1 MKTRN
6 VTFLMIAIILVGM
19 TSLCHAYV
27 AYYSLFVV
35 SGEDHPGRIY
45 QLKILPN
52 GQILDTYIQYTTGE
66 NNEFLD
72 GSLAVSPDNRFLF
85 ASGDVIYRY
94 QIQADG
100 SLFSI
105 GSTNPGGV
113 VFTPNKQLVIGT
125 NIIYSLT
132 STGDLINGTSS
143 PTIDY
148 PYIDPLG
155 RGLLGVSSFSTF
167 SAYTINYNTRTLT
180 QTTTFPYGNGLL
192 FGINFTPNG
201 KLGFLYGFN
210 LSPSNTGDLWVWK
223 IDSTFNITTSQ
234 LLSVSQGMIDDLVIS
249 NDSRYLWAD
258 TGYYIELF
266 SIDTLGNVTDT
277 GKQYYALNVMHRTGV
292 NFQRNTPDGN
302 LAIVEYD
309 DDDLAPEAGCFATA
323 FINGDG
329 SLTWTGYTFAFDS
342 AHPTGGTVVSYTI
355 VPVYATGIPEE
366 LWKDPPPEILIHD
379 SQEIFMN
386 P

>member
-1 MKTRN
+1 MKKLN

-35 SGEDHPGRIY
+35 SGDDNPNRIY

-52 GQILDTYIQYTTGE
+52 GQILDTYVQYTAGGNGGSFGT
-66 NNEFLD
+66 
-72 GSLAVSPDNRFLF
+72 GSLGVSPGYRFLF
-85 ASGDVIYRY
+85 AASDAVYRF

-100 SLFSI
+100 SLVSI

-113 VFTPNKQLVIGT
+113 AFTPNEQLVIGWNT
-125 NIIYSLT
+125 IYSLT
-132 STGDLINGTSS
+132 STGDLINGTPGPNIGS
-143 PTIDY
+143 PKV
-148 PYIDPLG
+148 DPLG
-155 RGLLGVSSFSTF
+155 RGILAYWYPTF
-167 SAYTINYNTRTLT
+167 SAYTINYDTRILSL
-180 QTTTFPYGNGLL
+180 TTTYPLGNGNYYN
-192 FGINFTPNG
+192 FVFTPDG
-201 KLGFLYGFN
+201 KLGFLAGFGV
-210 LSPSNTGDLWVWK
+210 SPNGGDLQALK
-223 IDSTFNITTSQ
+223 IDSTFTVTTTQ
-234 LLSVSQGMIDDLVIS
+234 VMSVSQGGIYDMAVS

-342 AHPTGGTVVSYTI
+342 AHPTEETVVDYAI
-355 VPVYATGIPEE
+355 IPVYATGIPEE
-366 LWKDPPPEILIHD
+366 LWKDPPPELIIHD
-379 SQEIFMN
+379 SQKILN
-386 P
+386 

>member
-1 MKTRN
+1 MKKRI

-35 SGEDHPGRIY
+35 SGEDGNIY
-45 QLKILPN
+45 QLKILPD
-52 GQILDTYIQYTTGE
+52 GQILDTNIQYTNGGSFG
-66 NNEFLD
+66 N
-72 GSLAVSPDNRFLF
+72 GSLTISPDNRFLF
-85 ASGDVIYRY
+85 AAGGYAVYQY

-100 SLFSI
+100 SLVYI

-113 VFTPNKQLVIGT
+113 AFTPNEQLVIGWNT
-125 NIIYSLT
+125 IYSLT
-132 STGDLINGTSS
+132 STGDLINGISS
-143 PTIDY
+143 PTVDY

-210 LSPSNTGDLWVWK
+210 LSPNNTGDLWVWK

-234 LLSVSQGMIDDLVIS
+234 LLSVSQEMIEDLAIS

-258 TGYYIELF
+258 TGNYIELF
-266 SIDTLGNVTDT
+266 TIDTLGNVTDT
-277 GKQYYALNVMHRTGV
+277 GKEYYVSNDTGGTLAV
-292 NFQRNTPDGN
+292 LQRNTPDGTM
-302 LAIVEYD
+302 AVFEYEGG
-309 DDDLAPEAGCFATA
+309 PPVPGNFATA

-329 SLTWTGYTFAFDS
+329 SLTWTGYSFVFEYGVS
-342 AHPTGGTVVSYTI
+342 VVDCAL

-366 LWKDPPPEILIHD
+366 FWKDPPPEMILHD
-379 SQEIFMN
+379 TQEILMN